1 MIVAMSPRL
10 RLAAVTAMA
19 LLAILAM
26 PTRSHALEIKRM
38 TLSNGAVLLV
48 SPSHQLPMVTISIA
62 FDAGARRDPAG
73 KAGLASLTAASL
85 TQGTKDLSAQQFN
98 EKVDF
103 MGSSV
108 GVSADR
114 DFAVAGMTSLS
125 KYLNDT
131 FTLLAGVLANPGLRD
146 SDIERRRAETVAAI
160 KAEEEQPGYVAAVTF
175 DKMIFGDSPYGHP
188 TAGTAESAAKLT
200 PDDVRSF
207 YHEHYK
213 LGNAIIAVTGD
224 VDTET
229 IKALIEKDL
238 SGLAGSVPPQ
248 AAPPAPVVATGLH
261 PNLIDRNVAQAT
273 VLLGSGG
280 IARSNPDF
288 YKIKVMDYILGAGG
302 FSSRLVKVVR
312 SKAGLAYSVTSA
324 FETGKFPGSFV
335 VSVQTKNK
343 SANEAIS
350 LILQQ
355 LREIQEK
362 PVSDDELEGAKK
374 FLIGSFP
381 LTIDRQGEITSFMLG
396 IEVYGLGLDY
406 AERYP
411 KLIGAVTK
419 EDVQDVAR
427 KYLHPDAVDLVVVA
441 NQGEAKIDTARLE
454 KTADGSA
461 AQ

>member
-1 MIVAMSPRL
+1 
-10 RLAAVTAMA
+10 
-19 LLAILAM
+19 
-26 PTRSHALEIKRM
+26 
-38 TLSNGAVLLV
+38 
-48 SPSHQLPMVTISIA
+48 
-62 FDAGARRDPAG
+62 
-73 KAGLASLTAASL
+73 
-85 TQGTKDLSAQQFN
+85 
-98 EKVDF
+98 
-103 MGSSV
+103 
-108 GVSADR
+108 
-114 DFAVAGMTSLS
+114 VAGMTSLS

-131 FTLLAGVLANPGLRD
+131 FTLMAAALANPGLRD
-146 SDIERRRAETVAAI
+146 SDIQRRQAETVAAI

-188 TAGTAESAAKLT
+188 TAGTAESVAKLT

-207 YHEHYK
+207 YHDHYK
-213 LGNAIIAVTGD
+213 LGSAIIAVTGD
-224 VDTET
+224 VDTDT
-229 IKALIEKDL
+229 IKGLIEKDL
-238 SGLAGSVPPQ
+238 SGIAGTVPAQ
-248 AAPPAPVVATGLH
+248 TEPPAPVVASGLH

-273 VLLGSGG
+273 ILLGSGG

-324 FETGKFPGSFV
+324 FETGKFPGAFT

-343 SANEAIS
+343 TANEAIG

-362 PVSDDELEGAKK
+362 PVSDDELAGAKK

-381 LTIDRQGEITSFMLG
+381 LTIDRQSEITSFMLG

-406 AERYP
+406 ADRYP

-419 EDVQDVAR
+419 DDVQDVAR
-427 KYLHPDAVDLVVVA
+427 KYLHPDALDLVVVA
-441 NQGEAKIDTARLE
+441 NQGEAKIDKAKLE
-454 KTADGSA
+454 KTADGSS

>member
-1 MIVAMSPRL
+1 MIVTPTRL
-10 RLAAVTAMA
+10 RLAAVAA
-19 LLAILAM
+19 LALVATLVISTRADAI
-26 PTRSHALEIKRM
+26 EIKRM

-62 FDAGARRDPAG
+62 FDAGSRRDPQG
-73 KAGLASLTAASL
+73 KAGLAALTASSL
-85 TQGTKDLSAQQFN
+85 TQGTKDLSEKQFN

-103 MGSSV
+103 MGSSI

-114 DFAVAGMTSLS
+114 DYSVAGMTSLS

-131 FTLLAGVLANPGLRD
+131 FTLMAAALANPGLRD
-146 SDIERRRAETVAAI
+146 SDIGRRQAETVAGI

-175 DKMIFGDSPYGHP
+175 DKMIFGDSPYAHP
-188 TAGTAESAAKLT
+188 TSGTAESVAKLT

-207 YHEHYK
+207 YRDHYK
-213 LGNAIIAVTGD
+213 LGSAIIAVTGD
-224 VDTET
+224 VDADT
-229 IKALIEKDL
+229 IKGLIEKDL
-238 SGLAGSVPPQ
+238 SGIAGSVPSQ
-248 AAPPAPVVATGLH
+248 AAPPAPVVAAGLH

-273 VLLGSGG
+273 ILLGSGG

-324 FETGKFPGSFV
+324 FETGKFPGAFI

-343 SANEAIS
+343 TANEAIS

-381 LTIDRQGEITSFMLG
+381 LTIDRQSEITSFMLG

-406 AERYP
+406 ADRYP
-411 KLIGAVTK
+411 KLIGAVSK

-427 KYLHPDAVDLVVVA
+427 KYLHPDALDLVVVA
-441 NQGEAKIDTARLE
+441 NQGEAKIDTAKLE
-454 KTADGSA
+454 KTADGSS